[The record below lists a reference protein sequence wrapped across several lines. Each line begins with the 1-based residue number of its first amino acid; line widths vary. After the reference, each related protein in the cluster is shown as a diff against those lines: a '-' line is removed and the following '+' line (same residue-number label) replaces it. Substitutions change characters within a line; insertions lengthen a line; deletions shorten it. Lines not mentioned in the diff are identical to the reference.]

1 MSNVALGGLLG
12 SGEQAEVFEYGAMAV
27 KLYKS
32 TAPKR
37 AAFHEAAKMAL
48 VESLG
53 LPVPAMQAVQR
64 IGDRWGVVMTRAVG
78 PHFADAIRRQ
88 RDQMPLYLEA
98 MAQLQFRVHSHK
110 GTYFPSLKARLAANI
125 QQAEIL
131 GETRQSD
138 LLSRLATMPDGDRL
152 CHGDFHPLNILGPIG
167 HETIIDW
174 LDASCGDPAADVCR
188 SYVLIKH
195 PAPEIASAY
204 VDTYAGVSGESRETI
219 LNWLPFIA
227 AARLAEGVRN
237 EAAGLIEMAGGP

>member
-12 SGEQAEVFEYGAMAV
+12 SGQQAEVFEYGAMAA

-37 AAFHEAAKMAL
+37 AAFNEAAKMAM
-48 VESLG
+48 VEALG
-53 LPVPAMQAVQR
+53 LPVAAVQAVLR
-64 IGDRWGVVMTRAVG
+64 IGDRWGVVMARADG
-78 PHFADAIRRQ
+78 PHFADAVRQQ
-88 RDQMPLYLEA
+88 RDHLPLYLEA
-98 MAQLQFRVHSHK
+98 MARLQFRVHSHK
-110 GTYFPSLKARLAANI
+110 ATYFPSLKARLAANI
-125 QQAEIL
+125 QQAKIL
-131 GETRQSD
+131 GESRQSD

-174 LDASCGDPAADVCR
+174 PDASCGDPAADVCR

-204 VDTYAGVSGESRETI
+204 VDAYASISAATRDTI
-219 LNWLPFIA
+219 LNWLPFVA
-227 AARLAEGVRN
+227 AARLAEGVPN
-237 EAAGLIEMAGGP
+237 ETAGLIEMAGDP